1 MPERTARG
9 NAAKSSV
16 RARVEHVF
24 ARQKEHMCL
33 VIHTIGIARA
43 TVKVTLANL
52 AYNMERPV
60 SHERWAAIG

>member
-1 MPERTARG
+1 
-9 NAAKSSV
+9 
-16 RARVEHVF
+16 
-24 ARQKEHMCL
+24 MCL